1 MELKDE
7 FVSIVVASYALVDT
21 IKALAQGGITD
32 YAITK
37 EDGDLV
43 IRIRVSRLKW
53 SEIYNNTRS
62 YTSK

>member
-1 MELKDE
+1 MNTENE

-21 IKALAQGGITD
+21 IKALAKGGITN

-43 IRIRVSRLKW
+43 IRIRVSRLNW